1 MAKKSMKLKNII
13 SIKNKIVGMIDNSQ
27 DIKRY
32 LVYLSD
38 CPLAKRAKL
47 ENGEMIEQPNIE
59 ESLIDKNIIPYQ
71 DYDKVISTNK
81 ALILVHLSS
90 GDLSDSV
97 IGKNVLTIDII
108 CPTKENMNVGEIG
121 EERIAT
127 IADLITDLIDE
138 EKAGAGAIT
147 ITGYEQYRIAKTP
160 DYIGMTLFL
169 NVETSN
175 LPAYNLRRR

>member
-1 MAKKSMKLKNII
+1 MIVVRESVDRIVDGI
-13 SIKNKIVGMIDNSQ
+13 SILM
-27 DIKRY
+27 
-32 LVYLSD
+32 
-38 CPLAKRAKL
+38 
-47 ENGEMIEQPNIE
+47 
-59 ESLIDKNIIPYQ
+59 
-71 DYDKVISTNK
+71 
-81 ALILVHLSS
+81 LVHLSS
-90 GDLSDSV
+90 GDLSDTV
-97 IGKNVLTIDII
+97 IGKNTLTIDII

-175 LPAYNLRRR
+175 LPAYKRR